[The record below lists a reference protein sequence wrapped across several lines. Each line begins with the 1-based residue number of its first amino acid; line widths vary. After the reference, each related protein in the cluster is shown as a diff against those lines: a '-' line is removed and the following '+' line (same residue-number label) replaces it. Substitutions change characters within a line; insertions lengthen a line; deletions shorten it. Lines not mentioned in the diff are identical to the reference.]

1 MKNHAG
7 SAPVV
12 SVEFDPMSSIAGSI
26 PFADAVLL
34 ESFQRHLEYNHW
46 KFKHRSPVWMAVS
59 YLSISLPPSADS
71 HLPDGYGELRI
82 PHCRMN
88 PLVARDL
95 ERPGLLVLNG
105 GEFRQIDHYTPQ
117 GRSRLSAPVRFE
129 HGQDDALLLERSQGR
144 RGRGTRGSLRTW
156 TAA

>member
-1 MKNHAG
+1 MDLNRG
-7 SAPVV
+7 IGISSAQI
-12 SVEFDPMSSIAGSI
+12 DK
-26 PFADAVLL
+26 L
-34 ESFQRHLEYNHW
+34 ESILGH
-46 KFKHRSPVWMAVS
+46 KGT
-59 YLSISLPPSADS
+59 D
-71 HLPDGYGELRI
+71 
-82 PHCRMN
+82 

-105 GEFRQIDHYTPQ
+105 SKFRQINHHTPQ

-144 RGRGTRGSLRTW
+144 RGRGPRGSLRTW